1 MSKQRARG
9 TQLQTYLE
17 NLPPSKLGRPSTS
30 ERVSKVVESST
41 LGLCGDARCVGS
53 FMAPISLINLHP
65 REQRLLNTSL
75 TGVRNMKIS
84 SNHSKQPGL
93 SLML

>member
-9 TQLQTYLE
+9 TQLQTFLE

-30 ERVSKVVESST
+30 EKVSKVVESST

-53 FMAPISLINLHP
+53 FMAPISLIVRYMYHD
-65 REQRLLNTSL
+65 SKK
-75 TGVRNMKIS
+75 GVMC
-84 SNHSKQPGL
+84 
-93 SLML
+93 